1 MNYLNEMK
9 MSSDKR
15 KCRYCWL
22 HALDCLPGSWTAQI
36 WTHSAVLP
44 TSKKKSVW
52 SSSKMFGFPNWQ
64 PTNDGEKVSAGWAAA
79 KLMHLRCSSS
89 FIRAGWKFIT
99 LKEKK
104 KTLFCFGFTGKWLDP
119 AQLIINNKNTHSD
132 IDSFRENL
140 SFLCHSAVLNH
151 ICREIQKQ

>member
-1 MNYLNEMK
+1 

-36 WTHSAVLP
+36 WTHSAVLS

-52 SSSKMFGFPNWQ
+52 GSSKMFGFPNWQ

-89 FIRAGWKFIT
+89 FIRAGWKFNI
-99 LKEKK
+99 KRRKK
-104 KTLFCFGFTGKWLDP
+104 RHCFGFTGKWLDP
-119 AQLIINNKNTHSD
+119 PQLINTQSD
-132 IDSFRENL
+132 IDTFRENI

-151 ICREIQKQ
+151 FCREIQKQ